1 MLQEKSKLQLKTTA
15 CDQHE
20 ITELNFLLPLT
31 IIKTKRKSKYM
42 KEWISESEPQAIS
55 DSEH

>member
-1 MLQEKSKLQLKTTA
+1 MLQEKSKLQLKTAA

-31 IIKTKRKSKYM
+31 IIKTKKIKIYEIMDFR
-42 KEWISESEPQAIS
+42 E
-55 DSEH
+55 